1 MKNLPDNNAA
11 RAVAIVSMATN
22 IALTLA
28 KAIVGILTGST
39 AVMADAAH
47 SASDIFGTAVV
58 LVGLR
63 IGGSPPDKTHHYGH
77 AKLESVAAKIVA
89 LVLLGTAV
97 GLCLSAFAVLRTG
110 QAEAP
115 GRLAI
120 WVTIASMI
128 VKDRLYRY
136 VLHASRRLESTALQA
151 EALNHRGDAGAS
163 LAVLVGVVGA
173 YLGYPLLD
181 PLAGIVVA
189 VLIAH
194 MGVRLY
200 VQSVRELIDEAPS
213 EHVLAEIRQVA
224 LHTAGVISVT
234 EVKARMTG
242 SLALVDLK
250 LCVNRFLTVEQGH
263 HIASLAKQN
272 ILAQVTSVA
281 NVLVHVN
288 PCHHVQSS
296 DEVPD
301 CATCSDHPAVPANE
315 GSTPG
320 I

>member
-1 MKNLPDNNAA
+1 MKHTSHNNAA
-11 RAVAIVSMATN
+11 RAVATVSMATN
-22 IALTLA
+22 IALTIA
-28 KAIVGILTGST
+28 KATVGLLTGST
-39 AVMADAAH
+39 AVLADAAH

-77 AKLESVAAKIVA
+77 AKLESVAAKVVA
-89 LVLLGTAV
+89 LVLIGTAL
-97 GLCLSAFAVLRTG
+97 GLGLSAINVLLLG

-120 WVTIASMI
+120 WVTIASMV

-136 VLHASRRLESTALQA
+136 VLNASLRLESTALQA

-163 LAVLVGVVGA
+163 FAVLVGVVGA
-173 YLGYPLLD
+173 YLGYPVLD
-181 PLAGIVVA
+181 PLAGLAVA
-189 VLIAH
+189 TLIAH
-194 MGVRLY
+194 MGVQLY
-200 VQSVRELIDEAPS
+200 IQSVRELIDEAPS
-213 EHVLAEIRQVA
+213 QDVLVKIKQVA
-224 LHTAGVISVT
+224 LATAGVISVT
-234 EVKARMTG
+234 EVKGRLTG

-263 HIASLAKQN
+263 NIASLAKRS
-272 ILAQVTSVA
+272 ILSQVPSVA

-288 PCHHVQSS
+288 PCHHVQSA
-296 DEVPD
+296 DEVPA
-301 CATCSDHPAVPANE
+301 CESCSDHTVVPT
-315 GSTPG
+315 STSHTLG

>member
-1 MKNLPDNNAA
+1 
-11 RAVAIVSMATN
+11 MATN
-22 IALTLA
+22 IALTFA
-28 KAIVGILTGST
+28 KAIVGLLTGST
-39 AVMADAAH
+39 AVLADAAH

-89 LVLLGTAV
+89 LALLGTAF
-97 GLCLSAFAVLRTG
+97 GLGLSAANVLRLG
-110 QAEAP
+110 QAESP

-120 WVTIASMI
+120 WVTIASMV

-136 VLHASRRLESTALQA
+136 VLNASRRLESTALQA

-173 YLGYPLLD
+173 YLGYPILD
-181 PLAGIVVA
+181 PLAGLLVA
-189 VLIAH
+189 ALIAL

-200 VQSVRELIDEAPS
+200 IQSVRELIDEAPS
-213 EHVLAEIRQVA
+213 EEILAQIKQAA
-224 LHTAGVISVT
+224 LSTAGVISVT
-234 EVKARMTG
+234 EVKARLAGT
-242 SLALVDLK
+242 LALVDLK

-263 HIASLAKQN
+263 NIASLAKRN
-272 ILAQVTSVA
+272 ILAQVPSVA

-288 PCHHVQSS
+288 PCHHVQSL
-296 DEVPD
+296 EEMPD
-301 CATCSDHPAVPANE
+301 CSSCGDHAGLPIQT
-315 GSTPG
+315 SHTLG

>member
-1 MKNLPDNNAA
+1 MKQVAQNNAA
-11 RAVAIVSMATN
+11 RAVATVSMATN
-22 IALTLA
+22 IALTFA
-28 KAIVGILTGST
+28 KAIVGLLTGST
-39 AVMADAAH
+39 AVLADAAH

-77 AKLESVAAKIVA
+77 AKLESVAAKVVA
-89 LVLLGTAV
+89 LVLLGTAF
-97 GLCLSAFAVLRTG
+97 GLGLSAANVLRLG
-110 QAEAP
+110 QAESP

-120 WVTIASMI
+120 WVTIASMV

-136 VLHASRRLESTALQA
+136 VLNASRRLESTALQA

-163 LAVLVGVVGA
+163 FAVLVGVVGA
-173 YLGYPLLD
+173 YLGYPILD
-181 PLAGIVVA
+181 PLAGLLVA
-189 VLIAH
+189 ALIAL

-200 VQSVRELIDEAPS
+200 IQSVRELIDEAPS
-213 EHVLAEIRQVA
+213 EDILAQIKQVA
-224 LHTAGVISVT
+224 LSTAGVISVT
-234 EVKARMTG
+234 EVKARLAG

-263 HIASLAKQN
+263 HIASLAKRN
-272 ILAQVTSVA
+272 ILAQVPSVA

-288 PCHHVQSS
+288 PCHHVQSLE
-296 DEVPD
+296 EVPNCD
-301 CATCSDHPAVPANE
+301 SCNDHAELLADT
-315 GSTPG
+315 GHTLG

>member
-1 MKNLPDNNAA
+1 MTHVPQNKAA
-11 RAVAIVSMATN
+11 RAVATVSMATN
-22 IALTLA
+22 LALTLA

-58 LVGLR
+58 LVGLQ

-77 AKLESVAAKIVA
+77 AKLESVAAKVVA
-89 LVLLGTAV
+89 LVLVGTAV
-97 GLCLSAFAVLRTG
+97 GLCLNAIAVLRAG
-110 QAEAP
+110 QVDTP
-115 GRLAI
+115 GHLAI
-120 WVTIASMI
+120 WVTILSMI

-173 YLGYPLLD
+173 YLGYPILD
-181 PLAGIVVA
+181 PLAGILVA
-189 VLIAH
+189 VLIAN

-213 EHVLAEIRQVA
+213 EQVLAQIRQVA
-224 LHTAGVISVT
+224 LGTAGVISIT
-234 EVKARMTG
+234 EVKARRAG
-242 SLALVDLK
+242 SLVLVDLK
-250 LCVNRFLTVEQGH
+250 LCVNRFLTVGQGH
-263 HIASLAKQN
+263 HIASHAKHN
-272 ILAQVTSVA
+272 ILEQVASVT

-288 PCHHVQSS
+288 PCHHVQSV

-301 CATCSDHPAVPANE
+301 CESCSDH
-315 GSTPG
+315 TG

>member
-11 RAVAIVSMATN
+11 RAVATVSMATN

-110 QAEAP
+110 QAEVP

-301 CATCSDHPAVPANE
+301 CATCSDHPAVPSNE